1 MNQEG
6 NMKINI
12 ELTQE
17 QINIIGWGLLVL
29 VGDSRP
35 EDFQEDKKQAT
46 DIMKKINPSVIYE
59 FRSIDV

>member
-1 MNQEG
+1 
-6 NMKINI
+6 MKINI

-17 QINIIGWGLLVL
+17 QIDMIGWGLLVF

-35 EDFQEDKKQAT
+35 EDFQEHKKQAT
-46 DIMKKINPSVIYE
+46 DIMKKINPDVTYD